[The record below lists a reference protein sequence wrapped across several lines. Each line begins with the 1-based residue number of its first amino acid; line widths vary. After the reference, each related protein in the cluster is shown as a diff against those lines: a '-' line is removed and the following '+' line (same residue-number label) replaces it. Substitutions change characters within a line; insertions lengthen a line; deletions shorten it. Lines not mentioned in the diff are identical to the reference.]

1 MFYDRYPSDW
11 QPEFD
16 NFGNVIN
23 ELEPI
28 KPDATIFLRS
38 TLQGDF
44 LKDNGKVKQVS
55 LRIPENL
62 FYDIEALAELG
73 GISRNAVI
81 LSLIS
86 SGKDLLNDH
95 ISNDTRRNL
104 NKIHREK
111 QDLDKEDGNATD

>member
-11 QPEFD
+11 EPVFD

-23 ELEPI
+23 ELEPV

-44 LKDNGKVKQVS
+44 LKDSGKVKQVS

-104 NKIHREK
+104 NKIYREK
-111 QDLDKEDGNATD
+111 QDLDKGDDNATN